1 MSRLMASF
9 LIALMGFFASSQ
21 LLTTAFAEKGK
32 ISAQEPEE
40 DPQEDEGEEEG
51 SENQ

>member
-9 LIALMGFFASSQ
+9 LIALIGFFASSQ
-21 LLTTAFAEKGK
+21 FLTTVFAEKGK
-32 ISAQEPEE
+32 ISAQESEE
-40 DPQEDEGEEEG
+40 EPQEDEEEDEG